1 MAVNYLQYIGSVQQ
15 GGVTFPNVRFLVS
28 GVDSKVRQI
37 VGQNIVSSAY
47 DRGKTLF
54 VVDNTQSYNAMRTDF
69 GRYQVVNVLNGEVS
83 LCNDLLNV
91 NSLKSI
97 SRLRS
102 LLSDLG
108 FDGTRAM
115 KIVTYL
121 NFVKET
127 QRRLGNSTALTIDIL
142 EQYGSMML
150 VEWKL
155 KQLVETGS
163 LSEENYRYLMGRYSE
178 VSGAAADFETFL
190 VLLSPFMGDT
200 QPTPNMAVHL
210 SVGEFTSDKPMQEI
224 LSKLLISYIKQNIY
238 NSYNSAILILDDGN
252 GEDRR
257 FIIDILKNIP
267 VNAEIHMLSN
277 DAFTFGEADRSILMN
292 TFPVRIYT
300 RHDNMTSCGK
310 IESLCGQIDVVKH
323 SSSITV
329 DKRFKANSAWDM
341 LLGINRTETSIANAP
356 TKEYRFRKEIINT
369 MHDGTGIIDCAGN
382 KVMFS
387 F

>member
-15 GGVTFPNVRFLVS
+15 GGITFPNVRFLVS
-28 GVDSKVRQI
+28 GIDSKVRQI
-37 VGQNIVSSAY
+37 VGQNIVASAY
-47 DRGKTLF
+47 ERGKTMF
-54 VVDNTQSYNAMRTDF
+54 IVDNMQSYNAMQMGF
-69 GRYQVVNVLNGEVS
+69 GRYQVVNALNGEVS

-91 NSLKSI
+91 NTLKSI

-127 QRRLGNSTALTIDIL
+127 QRRLGDSTALTIDIL
-142 EQYGSMML
+142 EQYGSTML

-155 KQLVETGS
+155 KQLVEKGS

-190 VLLSPFMGDT
+190 VLLSPFLGNT
-200 QPTPNMAVHL
+200 QPAPGMAVHL
-210 SVGEFTSDKPMQEI
+210 PVGEFASDKPMQEM
-224 LSKLLISYIKQNIY
+224 LSKLLISYIKQNVS
-238 NSYNSAILILDDGN
+238 NATVLILDDGN
-252 GEDRR
+252 GEDRK

-267 VNAEIHMLSN
+267 ISSEVHMLSN
-277 DAFTFGEADRSILMN
+277 DAFTLGEADRSILMN
-292 TFPVRIYT
+292 VFPVRIYT
-300 RHDNMTSCGK
+300 RHENMTSCGR
-310 IESLCGQIDVVKH
+310 IECLCGQIDVVKH
-323 SSSITV
+323 SSTV
-329 DKRFKANSAWDM
+329 TIDKRFRANSAWDM
-341 LLGINRTETSIANAP
+341 LLGTNRTETSIANAP

-369 MHDGTGIIDCAGN
+369 MYDGTGIIDYAGN

>member
-15 GGVTFPNVRFLVS
+15 GGTTFPNVRFLVS
-28 GVDSKVRQI
+28 GIDSKVRQI
-37 VGQNIVSSAY
+37 VGQNIVASAY
-47 DRGKTLF
+47 ERGKILF
-54 VVDNTQSYNAMRTDF
+54 IVDNTQSNDAIETDF
-69 GRYQVVNVLNGEVS
+69 GRYQVINALNGEVS
-83 LCNDLLNV
+83 LCNDLLKA

-115 KIVTYL
+115 KIVAYL

-127 QRRLGNSTALTIDIL
+127 QRRLGDSTVLTIDVL

-150 VEWKL
+150 VDWKL
-155 KQLVETGS
+155 KRLVETGS

-178 VSGAAADFETFL
+178 ISGAAADFETFL
-190 VLLSPFMGDT
+190 VLLSPFLGNT
-200 QPTPNMAVHL
+200 QPTSSMAVHL
-210 SVGEFTSDKPMQEI
+210 PVGEFASDKPMQEM
-224 LSKLLISYIKQNIY
+224 LSKLLISYIRQNVS
-238 NSYNSAILILDDGN
+238 NATVLILDDGN
-252 GEDRR
+252 DEDRK

-267 VNAEIHMLSN
+267 VNSEVHMLSN
-277 DAFTFGEADRSILMN
+277 DAFTLGEADRSVLMN
-292 TFPVRIYT
+292 VFPARIYT
-300 RHDNMTSCGK
+300 RHENMVSCGR
-310 IESLCGQIDVVKH
+310 IECLCGQLDVVKH
-323 SSSITV
+323 SSTV
-329 DKRFKANSAWDM
+329 TSDKRFRANSAWDM
-341 LLGINRTETSIANAP
+341 LLGTNRAETSITNAP

-369 MHDGTGIIDCAGN
+369 MYDGTGIIDYAGN

>member
-1 MAVNYLQYIGSVQQ
+1 MAVNYLQYINDLQQ

-28 GVDSKVRQI
+28 GIDAKVRQV
-37 VGQNIVSSAY
+37 VGQNIVASTYS
-47 DRGKTLF
+47 RGMTLF
-54 VVDNTQSYNAMRTDF
+54 IVDNTLYSYALQTGF
-69 GRYQVVNVLNGEVS
+69 GRYHVVNALSGEVS

-91 NSLKSI
+91 SSLKGI

-102 LLSDLG
+102 LLADLG
-108 FDGTRAM
+108 FDGARAM

-127 QRRLGNSTALTIDIL
+127 QRRMGASTTLTIDIL

-155 KQLVETGS
+155 KQLIESGG
-163 LSEENYRYLMGRYSE
+163 LSEENYLYLMGRYSE
-178 VSGAAADFETFL
+178 ISGAAADFETFL
-190 VLLSPFMGDT
+190 VLLRPFLGDT
-200 QPTPNMAVHL
+200 KPSPNMAVHL
-210 SVGEFTSDKPMQEI
+210 PVGEFASDEPMQKMF
-224 LSKLLISYIKQNIY
+224 SKLLISYVRQNT
-238 NSYNSAILILDDGN
+238 SNSAILILDDGN

-257 FIIDILKNIP
+257 FITDICKNTP
-267 VNAEIHMLSN
+267 DNTEIHMLSN
-277 DAFTFGEADRSILMN
+277 DAFTFGEADRSILLN

-323 SSSITV
+323 SSTV
-329 DKRFKANSAWDM
+329 TIDKRFKANSAWDV
-341 LLGINRTETSIANAP
+341 LFGTNRTETSIANAP
-356 TKEYRFRKEIINT
+356 TKEYRFRKEMVNT
-369 MHDGTGIIDCAGN
+369 MYDGTGIIDYAGN
-382 KVMFS
+382 KVLFS

>member
-15 GGVTFPNVRFLVS
+15 GGSVFPGIRFLVS
-28 GVDSKVRQI
+28 GVDAKVRQI
-37 VGQNIVSSAY
+37 VGQNIVTSAY
-47 DRGKTLF
+47 DRGLTLF
-54 VVDNTQSYNAMRTDF
+54 IVDNTQSNYALQTSF
-69 GRYQVVNVLNGEVS
+69 GRYNIVNALNGEVR
-83 LCNDLLNV
+83 LFNDLLNV
-91 NSLKSI
+91 NSLKGI

-102 LLSDLG
+102 LLADLG

-127 QRRLGNSTALTIDIL
+127 QRRLGDSTVLTIDIL

-155 KQLVETGS
+155 KQLVELGD

-210 SVGEFTSDKPMQEI
+210 PVGEFTSDKPMQEM
-224 LSKLLISYIKQNIY
+224 LSKLLISYIKQNA
-238 NSYNSAILILDDGN
+238 YNSAILILDDGN

-323 SSSITV
+323 SSTITI

-341 LLGINRTETSIANAP
+341 LLGTNRTETSIANAP
-356 TKEYRFRKEIINT
+356 TKEYRFRKEMINT
-369 MHDGTGIIDCAGN
+369 MYDGTGIIDYAGN

>member
-15 GGVTFPNVRFLVS
+15 GGITFPNVRFLVS
-28 GVDSKVRQI
+28 GIDSKVRQI
-37 VGQNIVSSAY
+37 VGQNIVASAY
-47 DRGKTLF
+47 ERGKTMF
-54 VVDNTQSYNAMRTDF
+54 IVDNTQSYNAMQTGF
-69 GRYQVVNVLNGEVS
+69 GQYQVVNVLNGEVS
-83 LCNDLLNV
+83 LCNDLLNM

-115 KIVTYL
+115 KVVTYL

-127 QRRLGNSTALTIDIL
+127 QRRLGDSTALTIDIL
-142 EQYGSMML
+142 EQYGSTML

-155 KQLVETGS
+155 KQLVEKGS

-190 VLLSPFMGDT
+190 VLLSPFLGNT
-200 QPTPNMAVHL
+200 QPAPGMAVHL
-210 SVGEFTSDKPMQEI
+210 PVGEFASDKPMQEM
-224 LSKLLISYIKQNIY
+224 LSKLLISYIKQNVS
-238 NSYNSAILILDDGN
+238 NATVLILDDGN
-252 GEDRR
+252 GEDRK

-267 VNAEIHMLSN
+267 ISSEVHILSN
-277 DAFTFGEADRSILMN
+277 DAFTLGEADRSILMN
-292 TFPVRIYT
+292 VFPVRIYT
-300 RHDNMTSCGK
+300 RHENMTSCGR
-310 IESLCGQIDVVKH
+310 IECLCGQIDVVKH
-323 SSSITV
+323 SSTV
-329 DKRFKANSAWDM
+329 TIDKRFRTNSAWDM
-341 LLGINRTETSIANAP
+341 LLGTNRTETSIANAP

-369 MHDGTGIIDCAGN
+369 MYDGTGIIDYAGN

>member
-1 MAVNYLQYIGSVQQ
+1 MKKVRRYYLAVNYLQYIGSVQQ
-15 GGVTFPNVRFLVS
+15 SCITCPNVRFLVS
-28 GVDSKVRQI
+28 GVDTKVRQI

-54 VVDNTQSYNAMRTDF
+54 IVDNTQSYNAMQTGF
-69 GRYQVVNVLNGEVS
+69 GRYHVVNALNGEVS
-83 LCNDLLNV
+83 LCNDLLDV

-127 QRRLGNSTALTIDIL
+127 QHRLGDSSALTIDIL

-178 VSGAAADFETFL
+178 VSGTAADFETFL
-190 VLLSPFMGDT
+190 VLLSPFLGNT
-200 QPTPNMAVHL
+200 QPTPRTAVSL
-210 SVGEFTSDKPMQEI
+210 PVGEFASDKP
-224 LSKLLISYIKQNIY
+224 KL
-238 NSYNSAILILDDGN
+238 
-252 GEDRR
+252 
-257 FIIDILKNIP
+257 
-267 VNAEIHMLSN
+267 
-277 DAFTFGEADRSILMN
+277 
-292 TFPVRIYT
+292 
-300 RHDNMTSCGK
+300 
-310 IESLCGQIDVVKH
+310 
-323 SSSITV
+323 
-329 DKRFKANSAWDM
+329 
-341 LLGINRTETSIANAP
+341 
-356 TKEYRFRKEIINT
+356 
-369 MHDGTGIIDCAGN
+369 
-382 KVMFS
+382 
-387 F
+387 